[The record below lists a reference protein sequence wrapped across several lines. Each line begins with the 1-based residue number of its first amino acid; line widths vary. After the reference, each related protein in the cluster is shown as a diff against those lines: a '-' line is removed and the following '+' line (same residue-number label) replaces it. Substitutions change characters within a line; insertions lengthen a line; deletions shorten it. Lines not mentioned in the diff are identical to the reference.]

1 MVGVARGVSDDGG
14 RGFARTVTPVHAD
27 GGASG
32 QGRVRYAVVVIGAV
46 GANSVTRNLRAGG
59 REVTQREGDGSVSG
73 GASAGVASQ
82 LPIPLNQRG
91 VIEVLASHIPVGAHN
106 P

>member
-1 MVGVARGVSDDGG
+1 MVGVAWSVGDDGG
-14 RGFARTVTPVHAD
+14 RGFARTVTPVHTD
-27 GGASG
+27 GGAGG
-32 QGRVRYAVVVIGAV
+32 QGRVRHAVVVIGVV

-73 GASAGVASQ
+73 GASAGVAGQ